1 MELKKILV
9 GMSGGVD
16 SSAAAL
22 ILKQKGYEV
31 DGCTL
36 KLFDGENFT
45 REMEEAPD
53 VRTCCSVSDV
63 MDAKSVCRKLG
74 IEHYVFNFKDLFRE
88 KVMDAFAESYINGET
103 PNPCINCNRY
113 IKFDKML
120 ARARELG
127 YDGIATGHYARS
139 VYDEA
144 SGRYLLK
151 KAADERKDQTYV
163 LYNMTQEQ
171 LARTLFP
178 LWDMDKPEI
187 RALAEANGLVN
198 ARKPDSQDI
207 CFVPDGDYAS
217 FIEQHTGKTFPQ
229 GDFIGTDGVKMG
241 THSGYIHYTI
251 GQRKGLGAAFG
262 KPVFV
267 CGKDPVLNTVTLGES
282 ADLMSDVVE
291 ADDINL
297 ISVPEIKGEMRVS
310 AKIRYNMQAVSG
322 TLTAVGDSRLRVKFD
337 TPVRAAAK
345 GQALVIYDGDTV
357 VGGGKII

>member
-36 KLFDGENFT
+36 KLFDGEV
-45 REMEEAPD
+45 EESPD

-207 CFVPDGDYAS
+207 CFVSDGDYAS

-282 ADLMSDVVE
+282 ADLMSDIVE

-322 TLTAVGDSRLRVKFD
+322 TLTAAGDSRLRVKFD
-337 TPVRAAAK
+337 APVRAAAK

>member
-1 MELKKILV
+1 MMLKKILV

-22 ILKQKGYEV
+22 ILKQSGYEV

-36 KLFDGENFT
+36 KLFDGET
-45 REMEEAPD
+45 EEAPD
-53 VRTCCSVSDV
+53 VRTCCSVTDV

-88 KVMDAFAESYINGET
+88 KVMDAFAQSYINGET
-103 PNPCINCNRY
+103 PNPCINCNRF

-139 VYDEA
+139 EYDEK

-178 LWDMDKPEI
+178 LWNMDKPEI
-187 RALAEANGLVN
+187 RSLAEQHGLVN

-207 CFVPDGDYAS
+207 CFVPDGDYAA
-217 FIEQHTGKTFPQ
+217 FIERHTGKTFPQ
-229 GDFIGTDGVKMG
+229 GDFIGVDGAKMG

-267 CGKDPVLNTVTLGES
+267 CGKDPEHNTVTLGES
-282 ADLMSDVVE
+282 ADLMSDTVE
-291 ADDINL
+291 AEDINL
-297 ISVPEIKGEMRVS
+297 ISVADIKGEMRVT

-322 TLTAVGDSRLRVKFD
+322 ILTVAGDSRLRVKFD
-337 TPVRAAAK
+337 SPVRAAAK

-357 VGGGKII
+357 VGGGKIV

>member
-36 KLFDGENFT
+36 KLFDGET
-45 REMEEAPD
+45 EEAPD
-53 VRTCCSVSDV
+53 VRTCCSVTDV

-178 LWDMDKPEI
+178 LWNMDKPEI

-267 CGKDPVLNTVTLGES
+267 CRKDPVLNTVTLGES
-282 ADLMSDVVE
+282 ADLMSDIVE

-297 ISVPEIKGEMRVS
+297 ISVPEIKSEMRVS

-322 TLTAVGDSRLRVKFD
+322 TLTAVGDSKLRVKFD

-345 GQALVIYDGDTV
+345 GQALVIYNGDTV

>member
-1 MELKKILV
+1 MELKRILV

-22 ILKQKGYEV
+22 ILKQSGYEV

-36 KLFDGENFT
+36 KLFDGET
-45 REMEEAPD
+45 EEAPD
-53 VRTCCSVSDV
+53 VRTCCSVTDV

-120 ARARELG
+120 ARAQELG
-127 YDGIATGHYARS
+127 YDGIATGHYAHS

-171 LARTLFP
+171 LSRTLFP
-178 LWDMDKPEI
+178 LWNMDKPEI

-267 CGKDPVLNTVTLGES
+267 CGKDPVTNTVTLGGS
-282 ADLMSDVVE
+282 ADLMSDTVE

-297 ISVPEIKGEMRVS
+297 ISVPDIKGEMRVT
-310 AKIRYNMQAVSG
+310 AKIRYNMPAVSG
-322 TLTAVGDSRLRVKFD
+322 VLTSVGDSRLRVKFD
-337 TPVRAAAK
+337 APVRAAAK

>member
-22 ILKQKGYEV
+22 ILKQSGYDV

-36 KLFDGENFT
+36 KLFDGET
-45 REMEEAPD
+45 EEAPD
-53 VRTCCSVSDV
+53 VRTCCSVTDV

-88 KVMDAFAESYINGET
+88 KVMDAFAQSYINGET

-127 YDGIATGHYARS
+127 YDGIATGHYARTE
-139 VYDEA
+139 YDEK

-178 LWDMDKPEI
+178 LWNMDKPEI
-187 RALAEANGLVN
+187 RALAEEHGLVN

-207 CFVPDGDYAS
+207 CFVPDGDYAA
-217 FIEQHTGKTFPQ
+217 FIERHTGRTFPQ
-229 GDFIGTDGVKMG
+229 GDFIGVDGAKMG

-267 CGKDPVLNTVTLGES
+267 CGKDPEHNTVTLGES
-282 ADLMSDVVE
+282 HDLMSDTVE
-291 ADDINL
+291 AEDINL
-297 ISVPEIKGEMRVS
+297 ISVADIKGEMRVT

-322 TLTAVGDSRLRVKFD
+322 VLTSVGDSRLRVKFD
-337 TPVRAAAK
+337 SPVRAAAK

-357 VGGGKII
+357 VGGGKIV

>member
-1 MELKKILV
+1 MKKILV

-22 ILKQKGYEV
+22 ILRQQGYEV

-36 KLFDGENFT
+36 KLFDKVESS
-45 REMEEAPD
+45 
-53 VRTCCSVSDV
+53 CCSVSDV
-63 MDAKSVCRKLG
+63 MDAKAVCRKLG
-74 IEHYVFNFKDLFRE
+74 IEHYVFNFKELFRE
-88 KVMDAFAESYINGET
+88 KVMDSFAESYINGET

-120 ARARELG
+120 ARAKELG
-127 YDGIATGHYARS
+127 YDGIATGHYARTA
-139 VYDEA
+139 YDEK

-151 KAADERKDQTYV
+151 KSADERKDQTYV

-171 LARTLFP
+171 LSSTLFP
-178 LWDMDKPEI
+178 LWDKDKAEI
-187 RALAEANGLVN
+187 RSIAESCGLVN
-198 ARKPDSQDI
+198 AHKPDSQDI
-207 CFVPDGDYAS
+207 CFVPDCDYAA
-217 FIEQHTGKTFPQ
+217 FIEQHTGKTFPS
-229 GDFIGTDGVKMG
+229 GDYIDTDGLKMG

-267 CGKDPVLNTVTLGES
+267 CGKDPATNTVTLGDS
-282 ADLMSDVVE
+282 SDLMSTVVE
-291 ADDINL
+291 AEDINL
-297 ISVPEIKGEMRVS
+297 ISVPEIKGEMPIS

-322 TLTAVGDSRLRVKFD
+322 VLTSVGDSRIRVKFD

-357 VGGGKII
+357 VGGGKIV

>member
-36 KLFDGENFT
+36 KLFDGET
-45 REMEEAPD
+45 EEAPD
-53 VRTCCSVSDV
+53 VRTCCSVTDV

-178 LWDMDKPEI
+178 LWNMDKPEI

-267 CGKDPVLNTVTLGES
+267 CGKAPVLNTVTLGES
-282 ADLMSDVVE
+282 ADLMSDIVE

-297 ISVPEIKGEMRVS
+297 ISVPEIKSEMRVS

-322 TLTAVGDSRLRVKFD
+322 TLTAVGDSKLRVKFD

-345 GQALVIYDGDTV
+345 GQALVIYNGDTV

>member
-22 ILKQKGYEV
+22 ILKQSGYEV

-36 KLFDGENFT
+36 KLFDGDT
-45 REMEEAPD
+45 EELPD
-53 VRTCCSVSDV
+53 MRTCCSVTDV

-88 KVMDAFAESYINGET
+88 KVMDAFAQSYINGET

-127 YDGIATGHYARS
+127 YDGIATGHYARTA
-139 VYDEA
+139 YDEK

-171 LARTLFP
+171 LSRTLFP
-178 LWDMDKPEI
+178 LWNMDKPEI
-187 RALAEANGLVN
+187 RLLAESHGLVN

-207 CFVPDGDYAS
+207 CFVPDGDYAA
-217 FIEQHTGKTFPQ
+217 FIERHTGKNFPQ
-229 GDFIGTDGVKMG
+229 GDFIDTDGAKIG
-241 THSGYIHYTI
+241 THLGYIHYTI

-267 CGKDPVLNTVTLGES
+267 CGKDPILNTVTLGES
-282 ADLMSDVVE
+282 SDLMSDTVE
-291 ADDINL
+291 AEDINL
-297 ISVPEIKGEMRVS
+297 ISVADVKGEMRVT

-322 TLTAVGDSRLRVKFD
+322 VLTAVGDSRLRVKFD
-337 TPVRAAAK
+337 SPVRAAAN
-345 GQALVIYDGDTV
+345 GQALVIYDGDSV
-357 VGGGKII
+357 VGGGKIV

>member
-22 ILKQKGYEV
+22 ILKQSGYEV

-36 KLFDGENFT
+36 KLFDGYN
-45 REMEEAPD
+45 EEAPD
-53 VRTCCSVSDV
+53 VRTCCSVTDV

-88 KVMDAFAESYINGET
+88 KVMDAFAESYISGET

-120 ARARELG
+120 ARAQELG

-171 LARTLFP
+171 LSRTLFP
-178 LWDMDKPEI
+178 LWNMDKPEI

-267 CGKDPVLNTVTLGES
+267 CGKDPLTNTVTLGGS

-297 ISVPEIKGEMRVS
+297 ISVPDIKGEMRVT
-310 AKIRYNMQAVSG
+310 AKIRYNMPAVSG
-322 TLTAVGDSRLRVKFD
+322 TLTAVGDSGLRVKFD

-357 VGGGKII
+357 VGGGKIV

>member
-45 REMEEAPD
+45 REMEESPD

-120 ARARELG
+120 ARAQELG

-187 RALAEANGLVN
+187 RALAESNGLVN

-229 GDFIGTDGVKMG
+229 GDFIGTNGVKMG

-267 CGKDPVLNTVTLGES
+267 CGKDPVHNTVTLGES
-282 ADLMSDVVE
+282 SDLMSDIVE

>member
-1 MELKKILV
+1 MKKILV

-22 ILKQKGYEV
+22 ILIQHGYEV

-36 KLFDGENFT
+36 KLFDKAESS
-45 REMEEAPD
+45 
-53 VRTCCSVSDV
+53 CCSVSDV
-63 MDAKSVCRKLG
+63 MDAKAVCRKLG
-74 IEHYVFNFKDLFRE
+74 IEHYVFNFKELFRE
-88 KVMDAFAESYINGET
+88 RVMDSFAESYINGET

-120 ARARELG
+120 ARAKELG
-127 YDGIATGHYARS
+127 YDGIATGHYAGIL
-139 VYDEA
+139 YDEK

-171 LARTLFP
+171 LSSTVFP
-178 LWDMDKPEI
+178 LWDKDKPEI
-187 RALAEANGLVN
+187 RSIAENYGLVN
-198 ARKPDSQDI
+198 AHKPDSQDI
-207 CFVPDGDYAS
+207 CFVPDGDYAA
-217 FIEQHTGKTFPQ
+217 FIEQHTGKIFPG

-241 THSGYIHYTI
+241 THKGYIHYTI

-267 CGKDPVLNTVTLGES
+267 CGKNPVTNTVTLGDS
-282 ADLMSDVVE
+282 SDLMSDIVE
-291 ADDINL
+291 AEDINL
-297 ISVPEIKGEMRVS
+297 ISVPDIKGEMRIS

-322 TLTAVGDSRLRVKFD
+322 VLASVGDSRIRVKFD

-357 VGGGKII
+357 VGGGKIV

>member
-22 ILKQKGYEV
+22 ILKQSGYEV

-36 KLFDGENFT
+36 KLFEGENET
-45 REMEEAPD
+45 SPD
-53 VRTCCSVSDV
+53 MRTCCSVTDV

-88 KVMDAFAESYINGET
+88 KVMDAFAQSYINGET

-120 ARARELG
+120 ARAKELG
-127 YDGIATGHYARS
+127 YDGIATGHYART
-139 VYDEA
+139 VYDEK
-144 SGRYLLK
+144 SERYLLK

-178 LWDMDKPEI
+178 LWNMDKPEI
-187 RALAEANGLVN
+187 RSIAEEHGLVN

-207 CFVPDGDYAS
+207 CFVPDGDYAA
-217 FIEQHTGKTFPQ
+217 FIERHTGKTFPQ
-229 GDFIGTDGVKMG
+229 GDFIGTDGIKMG

-267 CGKDPVLNTVTLGES
+267 CGKDPVLNT
-282 ADLMSDVVE
+282 
-291 ADDINL
+291 
-297 ISVPEIKGEMRVS
+297 EIG
-310 AKIRYNMQAVSG
+310 
-322 TLTAVGDSRLRVKFD
+322 
-337 TPVRAAAK
+337 RAH
-345 GQALVIYDGDTV
+345 V
-357 VGGGKII
+357 